1 MKNQKKASE
10 LISTIKMGELTLVDA
25 MLFQE
30 VLARSDPDIPT
41 LASSLSHPPFKISFA
56 SAWEKIL
63 ERNYVPIFKMALDL
77 INAIP
82 ASPGV
87 EDALK
92 VLATEAQ
99 KIASSRALLRHDL
112 MGRIYHRL
120 LMSDIAKYQ
129 ATYYTSVPAAY
140 LLARFSLDAPNDQW
154 QFDWANLE
162 SIANFRTGDLACGS
176 GTLLSA
182 TYSAILDKHVTTS
195 AKQDLEAHP
204 KELHKV
210 LLEKVFLGLDVLSF
224 AAHLSAVTLALH
236 NPSSVFGTTEIYALK
251 LTAEGAKPR
260 LGSVDLLE
268 SKQLTPSIS
277 LTGELVAAP
286 ERKGISTTEVAPVN
300 VEDLDLITM
309 NPPFT
314 RSMGGNLLFG
324 ALPKNERSKLQ
335 KSLAELLK
343 KRGFSGIGQAG
354 LGAVFIVV
362 ADRCLRKG
370 GRLALVIPRSLLSGV
385 SWKKIRELLVTKYDV
400 ELIITSHQAPN
411 SWNFSENTDLGEI
424 LLVARKH
431 GEEPEETQTKTIIA
445 NLWRKP
451 RNEMESIVVSGK
463 LVELSKT
470 LASHSSAYDVLENA
484 NASHHDLLI
493 GEQKLGE
500 AYAVSSSV
508 LADAVDTWGQLTPF
522 AQTSLNRI
530 TNLFITT
537 GQFRVPGETKLL
549 SFPTVELETM
559 AGIIG
564 SDQPDRQK
572 EFRRVQYP
580 TTYPALWGH
589 DSEIVRTLAMDTNA
603 WMEVNPGKAQ
613 RASTLWARKGCLM
626 VAERLWPA
634 TMRIIATRLPRPAL
648 ARDWWPVTLKAISN
662 VNGRPVSLEEHERL
676 QVLWLN
682 SSFTLLSWFAF
693 REATRGAWGS
703 LKSEGLR
710 SLGVLDITKL
720 TAAQIEGLLH
730 MFAPFGQQE
739 LPPFLIQ
746 FQQAAQ
752 KQGWRYEVDRELVEI
767 VAGESKDLTPI
778 YEMLAREPII
788 CLKPLV

>member
-10 LISTIKMGELTLVDA
+10 LVSTIKMGELTLVDA

-30 VLARSDPDIPT
+30 VLARGDPDIPT
-41 LASSLSHPPFKISFA
+41 LASSLSQPPFKISFA
-56 SAWEKIL
+56 NAWEKIL
-63 ERNYVPIFKMALDL
+63 QKNYVPIFKMALDL

-140 LLARFSLDAPNDQW
+140 LLTRFSLNAPNDQW
-154 QFDWANLE
+154 HFEWSSID
-162 SIANFRTGDLACGS
+162 SIATFKAGDLACGS

-195 AKQDLEAHP
+195 AEHELEAHP

-210 LLEKVFLGLDVLSF
+210 LLEKVLLGLDVLGF

-236 NPSSVFGTTEIYALK
+236 NPSSIFGTTEIYALK

-268 SKQLTPSIS
+268 SNQLSPSMALS
-277 LTGELVAAP
+277 GEVVAAP
-286 ERKGISTTEVAPVN
+286 EKKGVSATQLSSVVN
-300 VEDLDLITM
+300 VENLDLITV

-314 RSMGGNLLFG
+314 RSVGGNLLFG
-324 ALPKNERSKLQ
+324 ALPKAERSKLQ
-335 KSLAELLK
+335 KSLAQLLK

-385 SWKKIRELLVTKYDV
+385 SWKKIRELLVNKYDV

-411 SWNFSENTDLGEI
+411 DWNFSENTDLSEI
-424 LLVARKH
+424 LLVARKY
-431 GEEPEETQTKTIIA
+431 GEESEETHTKTIVA

-463 LVELSKT
+463 LVEFSKT
-470 LASHSSAYDVLENA
+470 LASYTSAYDVLENA
-484 NASHHDLLI
+484 NASQYDLII
-493 GEQKLGE
+493 GEEKLGE
-500 AYAVSSSV
+500 AYAVSSSA
-508 LADAVDTWGQLTPF
+508 LADAAESWGQLAPF
-522 AQTSLNRI
+522 AQSPLNRLAY
-530 TNLFITT
+530 LFVTS
-537 GQFRVPGETKLL
+537 GRCAAPQL
-549 SFPTVELETM
+549 SFPLKPLSEVAEKV
-559 AGIIG
+559 G
-564 SDQPDRQK
+564 PDVRQVHSAFK
-572 EFRRVQYP
+572 LSKSATTFRAFWY
-580 TTYPALWGH
+580 H
-589 DSEIVRTLAMDTNA
+589 DSQYVKTLALNTNFYLQPK
-603 WMEVNPGKAQ
+603 PGAMQQAQ
-613 RASTLWARKGCLM
+613 NLWSSGKGNLM
-626 VAERLWPA
+626 VAERLWLITNKLTA
-634 TMRIIATRLPRPAL
+634 VCLSDEAL
-648 ARDWWPVTLKAISN
+648 SDMWWPIRLKELATSDEYN
-662 VNGRPVSLEEHERL
+662 VPREEHERI
-676 QVLWLN
+676 QALWLN
-682 SSFTLLSWFAF
+682 STFGLLGILSY
-693 REATRGAWGS
+693 RQDTRGAWIK
-703 LKSEGLR
+703 LKKEILNTIP
-710 SLGVLDITKL
+710 LLDISRLTQEQVQKL
-720 TAAQIEGLLH
+720 IELYGEVS
-730 MFAPFGQQE
+730 MQE
-739 LPPFLIQ
+739 LPPIPTQ

-752 KQGWRYEVDRELVEI
+752 KQGWRYEADKALVEI
-767 VAGESKDLTPI
+767 ITGESKDLTPI

-788 CLKPLV
+788 CLKPLA

>member
-10 LISTIKMGELTLVDA
+10 LVSTIKMGELTLVDA

-41 LASSLSHPPFKISFA
+41 LATSLSQPPIKISFA
-56 SAWEKIL
+56 NAWEKIL
-63 ERNYVPIFKMALDL
+63 EKNYVPIFKMALDL

-92 VLATEAQ
+92 VLATEGQ

-129 ATYYTSVPAAY
+129 ATYYTSVPASY

-162 SIANFRTGDLACGS
+162 SIAGFRAGDLACGS

-182 TYSAILDKHVTTS
+182 AYSAILDKHVTTS
-195 AKQDLEAHP
+195 AVRDLDAHP
-204 KELHKV
+204 KELHKI
-210 LLEKVFLGLDVLSF
+210 LLENVLLGLDVLGF

-236 NPSSVFGTTEIYALK
+236 NPSSIFGTTEIYALK

-277 LTGELVAAP
+277 LTGEVVAAP
-286 ERKGISTTEVAPVN
+286 ERKGVSATELSVVN

-314 RSMGGNLLFG
+314 RSVGGNLLFG
-324 ALPKNERSKLQ
+324 ALPKDERSKLQ
-335 KSLAELLK
+335 KSLAQLLK

-385 SWKKIRELLVTKYDV
+385 SWKKIRELLVSKYDI

-411 SWNFSENTDLGEI
+411 DWNFSENTNLSEI

-431 GEEPEETQTKTIIA
+431 GEEAEGTPAKTIIA

-470 LASHSSAYDVLENA
+470 LVSYTSAYDMLENA
-484 NASHHDLLI
+484 NASQHDLLI
-493 GEQKLGE
+493 GEEKLGE
-500 AYAVSSSV
+500 AYAVSSSA
-508 LADAVDTWGQLTPF
+508 LADAIDTWGQLAPF
-522 AQTSLNRI
+522 AQSPLNRLAY
-530 TNLFITT
+530 LFVTS
-537 GQFRVPGETKLL
+537 GRCVSPQL
-549 SFPTVELETM
+549 SFPIKSLSEVAEKV
-559 AGIIG
+559 G
-564 SDQPDRQK
+564 PDVRQVHSAFK
-572 EFRRVQYP
+572 LSKSATTFR
-580 TTYPALWGH
+580 ALWYH
-589 DSEIVRTLAMDTNA
+589 DSQYVKTLELNTNFYLQPK
-603 WMEVNPGKAQ
+603 PGNMKQAQ
-613 RASTLWARKGCLM
+613 SLWSSGKGKLM
-626 VAERLWPA
+626 LAERLWLITNKLA
-634 TMRIIATRLPRPAL
+634 AVYLGEEAL
-648 ARDWWPVTLKAISN
+648 SDMWWPIRLKEA
-662 VNGRPVSLEEHERL
+662 GTTDDYKTAREKHERI
-676 QVLWLN
+676 QALWLN
-682 SSFTLLSWFAF
+682 STFGLLGILSY
-693 REATRGAWGS
+693 RQDTRGAWIK
-703 LKSEGLR
+703 LKKEILNA
-710 SLGVLDITKL
+710 LPVLDVSRL
-720 TAAQIEGLLH
+720 NQHQVQRLIELY
-730 MFAPFGQQE
+730 ME
-739 LPPFLIQ
+739 MSIKDLPPMPTQ

-752 KQGWRYEVDRELVEI
+752 KSGWRYEVDQALIEI
-767 VAGESKDLTPI
+767 ITGEAKDLTPI
-778 YEMLAREPII
+778 YEMLASEPII
-788 CLKPLV
+788 CLKALA

>member
-10 LISTIKMGELTLVDA
+10 LVSTIKMGELTLVDA

-41 LASSLSHPPFKISFA
+41 LASSLSQPPFKISFA
-56 SAWEKIL
+56 NAWEKIL
-63 ERNYVPIFKMALDL
+63 GKNYVPIFKMARDL

-82 ASPGV
+82 ASPSV

-140 LLARFSLDAPNDQW
+140 LLARFSLDTPNDHW

-162 SIANFRTGDLACGS
+162 SIATFRAGDLACGS

-195 AKQDLEAHP
+195 AVKDVDAHP

-210 LLEKVFLGLDVLSF
+210 LLEKVFLGLDVLGF

-236 NPSSVFGTTEIYALK
+236 NPLSIFGTTGIYALP

-268 SKQLTPSIS
+268 SKQLTPSIA
-277 LTGELVAAP
+277 LTGEIVAAP
-286 ERKGISTTEVAPVN
+286 EKKGISATEFSPLT
-300 VEDLDLITM
+300 VEELDLITM

-314 RSMGGNLLFG
+314 RSVGGNLLFG
-324 ALPKNERSKLQ
+324 ALPKKERSKLQ
-335 KSLAELLK
+335 KSLAKLLK
-343 KRGFSGIGQAG
+343 RRGFSGIGQAG

-362 ADRCLRKG
+362 ADRCLHKG

-385 SWKKIRELLVTKYDV
+385 SWKKIRELLVSKYDV

-411 SWNFSENTDLGEI
+411 DWNFSENTNLSEI
-424 LLVARKH
+424 LLVGRKR
-431 GEEPEETQTKTIIA
+431 GEDADEPPVRTIVA

-470 LASHSSAYDVLENA
+470 LASHSSAYDMLENA
-484 NASHHDLLI
+484 NASQHDLMI
-493 GEQKLGE
+493 GEEKLGE
-500 AYAVSSSV
+500 AYAVSSSA
-508 LADAVDTWGQLTPF
+508 LADAVGAWGQLAPF
-522 AQTSLNRI
+522 AQSPLNRLAY
-530 TNLFITT
+530 LFVTS
-537 GQFRVPGETKLL
+537 GRCAAPQL
-549 SFPTVELETM
+549 SFPLKPLLELAE
-559 AGIIG
+559 AVG
-564 SDQPDRQK
+564 PDRRQIHSSFK
-572 EFRRVQYP
+572 TSKSP
-580 TTYPALWGH
+580 TTFRALWGH
-589 DSEIVRTLAMDTNA
+589 SNYVNKIKLAHNCWLAPKAGVSQQATNL
-603 WMEVNPGKAQ
+603 WNIG
-613 RASTLWARKGCLM
+613 RAKFM
-626 VAERLWPA
+626 MAERFWLSTSSLVA
-634 TMRIIATRLPRPAL
+634 TYLNDEAL
-648 ARDWWPVTLKAISN
+648 SNMWWPVRLKEVAT
-662 VNGRPVSLEEHERL
+662 VEGGRVEREAHL
-676 QVLWLN
+676 RSQVLWLN
-682 SSFTLLSWFAF
+682 STFGLICILSYALSHWVWVGLKKETLGIVPLLDMTAMKEEQVNRIVKLFEKLSA
-693 REATRGAWGS
+693 
-703 LKSEGLR
+703 
-710 SLGVLDITKL
+710 
-720 TAAQIEGLLH
+720 
-730 MFAPFGQQE
+730 QE
-739 LPPFLIQ
+739 LPPFPIQ

-752 KQGWRYEVDRELVEI
+752 KQGWRYEVDKALVEI
-767 VAGESKDLTPI
+767 ITGESKDLTPI